1 MRTSTITDIKDKT
14 ATKIESFTPSIWTV
28 LGCGVAG
35 VLVGISIGWYLAG
48 GVKIEEHY
56 FQARNAAANVTKV
69 EEVFNTTD
77 EETA

>member
-35 VLVGISIGWYLAG
+35 VLVGISLGWYLAG

-56 FQARNAAANVTKV
+56 FQARNAANVTKV
-69 EEVFNTTD
+69 EEVFNDT
-77 EETA
+77 EKETS